1 MTTIVTLANQSYTI
15 GTTPVDSE
23 RRRLYFKD
31 PKTYPKLL
39 NSEERRILNELGID
53 DKMRDLLTDY
63 MADFFDALPKCQ
75 SDVAVTLNADCEVP
89 YYVLWAT
96 KFAER
101 QETIDRLKEQDDTKR
116 TRMNLVMAMDD
127 AMIRNLKEKT
137 VYKTPVEEA
146 FTLVDIKTIKPLV
159 PKSVSKIP
167 LISVSPKKEVH
178 PELNTTIHRIF
189 TLVDLERGDMLNL
202 KSLER
207 VEDA

>member
-1 MTTIVTLANQSYTI
+1 MTSIVTLANQSYTI

-31 PKTYPKLL
+31 PNAYPKLL
-39 NSEERRILNELGID
+39 NAEEQRVLNELGID
-53 DKMRDLLTDY
+53 DKMTKLLAEY
-63 MADFFDALPKCQ
+63 LADFFDALPKCQ
-75 SDVAVTLNADCEVP
+75 SDASVALDAACEIP

-101 QETIDRLKEQDDTKR
+101 QEAVDRLEEQDNTKR
-116 TRMNLVMAMDD
+116 TRMNIVMAMDD
-127 AMIRNLKEKT
+127 AMIRNLKEKP
-137 VYKTPVEEA
+137 VIKTPSEDV
-146 FTLVDIKTIKPLV
+146 FTLIDITTLKSLVSTPNVNIKA
-159 PKSVSKIP
+159 STQR
-167 LISVSPKKEVH
+167 
-178 PELNTTIHRIF
+178 PELKTDIVRIF

>member
-1 MTTIVTLANQSYTI
+1 MTSIVTLANQSYTI

-31 PKTYPKLL
+31 PNAYPKLL
-39 NSEERRILNELGID
+39 NAEEQRVLNELGID
-53 DKMRDLLTDY
+53 DKMKKLLAEY
-63 MADFFDALPKCQ
+63 LADFFDALPKCQ
-75 SDVAVTLNADCEVP
+75 SDASVALDAACEVP

-101 QETIDRLKEQDDTKR
+101 QQAVELLEEQDKTKR
-116 TRMNLVMAMDD
+116 TRMNIIMAMDD

-137 VYKTPVEEA
+137 VIKTPIEDV
-146 FTLVDIKTIKPLV
+146 FTLIDITTLESLVSTPPIPNVKP
-159 PKSVSKIP
+159 SNQR
-167 LISVSPKKEVH
+167 
-178 PELNTTIHRIF
+178 PELETAIVRIF

>member
-1 MTTIVTLANQSYTI
+1 MTSIVTLANQSYTI

-31 PKTYPKLL
+31 PNAYPKLL
-39 NSEERRILNELGID
+39 NAEEQRVLNELGID
-53 DKMRDLLTDY
+53 DKMKTLLAEY
-63 MADFFDALPKCQ
+63 LADFFDALPKCQ
-75 SDVAVTLNADCEVP
+75 SDAAVALDAACEIP

-101 QETIDRLKEQDDTKR
+101 QQSVERLEEQDKTKR
-116 TRMNLVMAMDD
+116 TRMNIVMAMDD

-137 VYKTPVEEA
+137 VVKTPIEDV
-146 FTLVDIKTIKPLV
+146 FTLIDITTLKSLASSPISNMKT
-159 PKSVSKIP
+159 SKQR
-167 LISVSPKKEVH
+167 
-178 PELNTTIHRIF
+178 PELKTDIVRIF

>member
-1 MTTIVTLANQSYTI
+1 MTSIVTLANQSYTI
-15 GTTPVDSE
+15 GITPVDSE

-31 PKTYPKLL
+31 TKAYPKLL
-39 NSEERRILNELGID
+39 NAEEQRVLDELGID
-53 DKMRDLLTDY
+53 DKMKNLLAEY
-63 MADFFDALPKCQ
+63 LADFFDALPKCQ
-75 SDVAVTLNADCEVP
+75 SDAAVTLNADCEVP

-101 QETIDRLKEQDDTKR
+101 QDAVDRLEEQDKTKR

-127 AMIRNLKEKT
+127 SMIRNLKEKT
-137 VYKTPVEEA
+137 VIKTPIEDV
-146 FTLVDIKTIKPLV
+146 FTLIDVTTLESLVSKPNMNIKP
-159 PKSVSKIP
+159 SNQR
-167 LISVSPKKEVH
+167 
-178 PELNTTIHRIF
+178 PELKTDIVRIF

>member
-1 MTTIVTLANQSYTI
+1 MTSIVTLANQSYTI
-15 GTTPVDSE
+15 GITPVDSE

-31 PKTYPKLL
+31 PNAYPKLL
-39 NSEERRILNELGID
+39 NAEEQRVLNELGID
-53 DKMRDLLTDY
+53 DKMKKLLAEY
-63 MADFFDALPKCQ
+63 LADFFDALPKCQ
-75 SDVAVTLNADCEVP
+75 SDAAVTLDAACEIP

-101 QETIDRLKEQDDTKR
+101 EQAVERLEEQDKTKR
-116 TRMNLVMAMDD
+116 TRMDIIMAMDD

-137 VYKTPVEEA
+137 IIKTPIEDV
-146 FTLVDIKTIKPLV
+146 FTLIDITTLESLASSPNMNIKP
-159 PKSVSKIP
+159 SNQR
-167 LISVSPKKEVH
+167 
-178 PELNTTIHRIF
+178 PEPMTDIVRIF